1 MRKRY
6 DIIELVEKLRLS
18 DAFCNEDRSGEF
30 EWTATV
36 VNLNHEDNK
45 NLLGKC
51 EILQEYTDLVANIR
65 ELSRSMKEA
74 EAVDKAVVKCIEHR
88 GELAEILLEHRSE
101 VVNMLLAEF
110 DEEAFV
116 RDIHEEGLR
125 EGLEKGLEKGIQK
138 GLEKG
143 MQKGLK
149 SLIVTLK
156 KFISSPQELYQMV
169 ISNEDYRDLTF
180 EEVQEIAEAA
190 EAAENAAGE

>member
-1 MRKRY
+1 
-6 DIIELVEKLRLS
+6 
-18 DAFCNEDRSGEF
+18 
-30 EWTATV
+30 
-36 VNLNHEDNK
+36 
-45 NLLGKC
+45 
-51 EILQEYTDLVANIR
+51 
-65 ELSRSMKEA
+65 
-74 EAVDKAVVKCIEHR
+74 
-88 GELAEILLEHRSE
+88 
-101 VVNMLLAEF
+101 MLLAEF

-169 ISNEDYRDLTF
+169 ISNEDYRNLTF

>member
-125 EGLEKGLEKGIQK
+125 EGLEKGLEKG
-138 GLEKG
+138 

-190 EAAENAAGE
+190 ENAAAK